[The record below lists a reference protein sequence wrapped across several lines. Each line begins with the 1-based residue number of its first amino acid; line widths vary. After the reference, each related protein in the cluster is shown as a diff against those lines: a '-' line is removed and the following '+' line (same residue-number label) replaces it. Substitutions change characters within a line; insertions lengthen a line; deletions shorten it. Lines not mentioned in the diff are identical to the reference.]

1 VRQIIFILT
10 LIFIFFSFSVNAEEL
25 LQKGIEQYRAENF
38 EEALE
43 IFNEAYKRKPSTLL
57 SFYLGLTYKQTGEY
71 KKAKQYFKEALTGI
85 PKINDAYV
93 EFIEV
98 LYFLN
103 ELNEAIL
110 WIKEAEA
117 QFIIPSKISF
127 LKGMV
132 LSKMGRYDEARKS
145 FERAKFLDPSL
156 AQSAD
161 LQIALTYSAE
171 KRPKEAM
178 KILESLIK
186 IEPKTDIATFA
197 SEYLNILKTLYKE
210 WGVILSLSYQYDDN
224 VVSKPTEK
232 IGIAAVDEIT
242 GKRDSAQLTTLR
254 LSYKPIQSG
263 ALFFTGDLST
273 STKTYFHS
281 YKYDTILSSITLTPG
296 YNFRRGF
303 ITLPLSYSYMWLN
316 EREYMWLLSIN
327 PTLTL
332 EVAKGHIGQFSVGY
346 SKRDM
351 LKYFTGFDPN
361 EDRDGNL
368 FGLSA
373 GYFYFF
379 NEGRGILYVRHDY
392 SIDNTEGRNWDSQS
406 RGVSLGAIYPFTE
419 KLSFQIA
426 GEYIWQK
433 YKNIHTLSGTQVSGF
448 PNKPS
453 KRKDK
458 IYSVTA
464 GIIFDITKKLR
475 ANMGYYYLRAD
486 SNFAVYDYKR
496 NIYTFEL
503 NFSF

>member
-1 VRQIIFILT
+1 
-10 LIFIFFSFSVNAEEL
+10 
-25 LQKGIEQYRAENF
+25 
-38 EEALE
+38 
-43 IFNEAYKRKPSTLL
+43 
-57 SFYLGLTYKQTGEY
+57 
-71 KKAKQYFKEALTGI
+71 
-85 PKINDAYV
+85 
-93 EFIEV
+93 
-98 LYFLN
+98 
-103 ELNEAIL
+103 
-110 WIKEAEA
+110 
-117 QFIIPSKISF
+117 
-127 LKGMV
+127 
-132 LSKMGRYDEARKS
+132 
-145 FERAKFLDPSL
+145 
-156 AQSAD
+156 
-161 LQIALTYSAE
+161 
-171 KRPKEAM
+171 
-178 KILESLIK
+178 
-186 IEPKTDIATFA
+186 
-197 SEYLNILKTLYKE
+197 
-210 WGVILSLSYQYDDN
+210 
-224 VVSKPTEK
+224 
-232 IGIAAVDEIT
+232 
-242 GKRDSAQLTTLR
+242 
-254 LSYKPIQSG
+254 
-263 ALFFTGDLST
+263 
-273 STKTYFHS
+273 
-281 YKYDTILSSITLTPG
+281 
-296 YNFRRGF
+296 
-303 ITLPLSYSYMWLN
+303 MWLN